1 MPAENPAKEEGF
13 SIVEVMLAS
22 ALFAV
27 VAAICFAFLLSAQT
41 TETKT
46 QLTSAVDDQVRL
58 AIQQIDQQV
67 RSGNLI
73 YDPTQETAGNA
84 GPACS
89 PITTPG
95 DDCIASGFS
104 LRVYTQANGANK
116 CVQWRVFHQTLQ
128 SRSWNQDGSS
138 VTNWTTIANDIANAD
153 FSPTVSPFSLN
164 STSSYGGRLLDID
177 IVVNEGQGATGQV
190 QSAVTGRNTEY
201 GYPNSVCAV
210 VPSP

>member
-1 MPAENPAKEEGF
+1 
-13 SIVEVMLAS
+13 MLAS

-27 VAAICFAFLLSAQT
+27 VAAICCAFLLSAQT
-41 TETKT
+41 TEAKT
-46 QLTSAVDDQVRL
+46 QLSSSVDDQVRL

-73 YDPTQETAGNA
+73 YDPTQEATGTA
-84 GPACS
+84 GPACN
-89 PITTPG
+89 PTTTPT
-95 DDCIASGFS
+95 DSCVASGFS

-116 CVQWRVFHQTLQ
+116 CVQWRVYNQTLQ

-138 VTNWTTIANDIANAD
+138 VTDWTTIADDISNAD
-153 FSPTVSPFSLN
+153 SAPPVSPFSLD
-164 STSSYGGRLLDID
+164 STPSYGGRVLDID

-190 QSAVTGRNTEY
+190 QSSVTGRNTEY